1 MLKKRYNSEDIR
13 QLTFIL
19 KWNETMKIRKKTCE
33 SGLLVHRSFKA
44 AILACN
50 ANIKEGERG
59 FRFYFTSKF
68 DVGML
73 TIKE

>member
-1 MLKKRYNSEDIR
+1 
-13 QLTFIL
+13 
-19 KWNETMKIRKKTCE
+19 MKISKKTCE

-50 ANIKEGERG
+50 ANIQEGERG
-59 FRFYFTSKF
+59 IRLNLTSKF

-73 TIKE
+73 TF